1 MAFQVTMVVDYSENY
16 QLNEAVP
23 SLVVRNYLRI
33 LNVPCR
39 IFLPAPSL
47 TCPNLALTM
56 NLSIWCCTLPHVLTL
71 SSLLAE
77 QSFLIAARE
86 ILSFLKWRLLI
97 KRLKI
102 SRQVPKI
109 ICSHHEQHQSETS
122 VLYNKATEN
131 LGYDQMMDHF
141 VQVTPSD

>member
-86 ILSFLKWRLLI
+86 ILSFLK
-97 KRLKI
+97 
-102 SRQVPKI
+102 
-109 ICSHHEQHQSETS
+109 
-122 VLYNKATEN
+122 
-131 LGYDQMMDHF
+131 
-141 VQVTPSD
+141 

>member
-1 MAFQVTMVVDYSENY
+1 MLLFLQITEILGSIEKESKKFMIRGLSKNSPSDLISLILNCSWMAFQVTMVVDYSENY

-39 IFLPAPSL
+39 ILLPAPSL

-71 SSLLAE
+71 SSSLAE

-86 ILSFLKWRLLI
+86 ILSFLK
-97 KRLKI
+97 
-102 SRQVPKI
+102 
-109 ICSHHEQHQSETS
+109 
-122 VLYNKATEN
+122 
-131 LGYDQMMDHF
+131 
-141 VQVTPSD
+141 